1 MSMRERARE
10 RDALDFLSPS
20 SSSGE
25 FFVQEKKVL
34 TLVKQ
39 RPECTKPRSRNESGK
54 NYPPKLKLRG
64 FKSELDDL
72 FRPPSPLTAI
82 LDSSSL
88 SSLLA
93 STPRVLTA
101 SFYPSRS
108 RSLFISL

>member
-1 MSMRERARE
+1 MSMGERARE

-20 SSSGE
+20 SSSGV

-39 RPECTKPRSRNESGK
+39 RPECTKPRSRNENGK
-54 NYPPKLKLRG
+54 NYPPKLKLSG
-64 FKSELDDL
+64 FKSELDL

-101 SFYPSRS
+101 SSYSSRS
-108 RSLFISL
+108 RSVFISL